1 MPRTDPIVDQASC
14 VRWVAPGI
22 KAAAAFTR
30 IATVALLVLGAT
42 SVVFAEAWPRAVEDE
57 RGREVRFEA
66 PPTRF
71 AACSSF
77 ALETLMALGVEP
89 VVRID
94 TPPVY
99 PPQAESIPVVARSHS
114 TGPDVEMLI
123 ATAPD
128 AILLHDVF
136 GEFADSVESSVGV
149 PVVLHRIK
157 SLADIDRY
165 VGMLGELTGKTE
177 RAEALLGEV
186 HAAIQWMRDQP
197 RPAEPIRALALLGT
211 SDTWY
216 AYRRNAFMGDL
227 LDVLGVENVAA
238 DAEAHAKHRT
248 LAPLDLERI
257 VEQDPDVLFVIPYGG
272 AEPDTLDRF
281 MDHPA
286 FASLRA
292 VRDGRVYVLTGRI
305 YSSHAGLRT
314 EQALRTLYRLIYP
327 DRPAPPASFAVSGVP
342 KSAPASEAVAP

>member
-1 MPRTDPIVDQASC
+1 MTSIRPLKQFCRLALAAFALVVGGAALAEAPIV
-14 VRWVAPGI
+14 
-22 KAAAAFTR
+22 
-30 IATVALLVLGAT
+30 
-42 SVVFAEAWPRAVEDE
+42 VEDE
-57 RGREVRFEA
+57 RGRTLTFEN

-89 VVRID
+89 VVRIH

-128 AILLHDVF
+128 AILLHNVF
-136 GEFADSVESSVGV
+136 GEFADTVQVSVGV
-149 PVVLHRIK
+149 PVVLHHVK
-157 SLADIDRY
+157 SLADIDKY
-165 VGMLGELTGKTE
+165 VAMLGRLTGKTK
-177 RAEALLGEV
+177 RADALLGEL
-186 HAAIQWMRDQP
+186 HATIDWIRAQP
-197 RPAEPIRALALLGT
+197 KPEHPPKALALLGT

-248 LAPLDLERI
+248 LAPIDLERL
-257 VEQDPDVLFVIPYGG
+257 VDKDPDVLFVIPYGG
-272 AEPDTLDRF
+272 ADPGTIENF
-281 MDHPA
+281 MAHPV

-292 VRDGRVYVLTGRI
+292 VRDGRVHVLGDRI
-305 YSSHAGLRT
+305 YSSHAGLRSG
-314 EQALRTLYRLIYP
+314 EALRTLYGLIHL
-327 DRPAPPASFAVSGVP
+327 DRPSPPETFTDASP
-342 KSAPASEAVAP
+342 